1 MVLLE
6 WTDGFDY
13 AVGIDAAE
21 TYGFEHTAET
31 TDRVIDSGATVTD
44 HIRSNP
50 DTATVE
56 GIITNSPLRA
66 LAPTR
71 DRIAGVRSVQLSDKT
86 SVNVFAWDTDFDR
99 VRQTDELLQQ
109 LMESRAL
116 VKLTTGVRTI
126 ENLAIVR
133 YSAKRDGATG
143 NALAVVFEF
152 KRLRFA
158 VSQRALVDP
167 VVRRAIPPQQ
177 RGSQPADN
185 RSVLARGIDAAPGA
199 LSSILGGG

>member
-1 MVLLE
+1 LS
-6 WTDGFDY
+6 
-13 AVGIDAAE
+13 AAI
-21 TYGFEHTAET
+21 T
-31 TDRVIDSGATVTD
+31 
-44 HIRSNP
+44 RSSAIVA
-50 DTATVE
+50 TATVE
-56 GIITNSPLRA
+56 GVITNSPLRA

-71 DRIAGVRSVQLSDKT
+71 DRVAGVRSVQLSDKT

-126 ENLAIVR
+126 ENLAVVR

-199 LSSILGGG
+199 LSSLLGGG